1 VVKRSCDSVVAIK
14 SCMKLVV
21 NVAHHVYVGSEAL
34 TANRP
39 PLTLSSKCAIYTDVA
54 LASEPL

>member
-1 VVKRSCDSVVAIK
+1 VVKRSYDSVIAIE
-14 SCMKLVV
+14 SYMKLVV
-21 NVAHHVYVGSEAL
+21 YVTYHVCVGSEAL

-39 PLTLSSKCAIYTDVA
+39 PLTLLSKCAIYIDVA

>member
-1 VVKRSCDSVVAIK
+1 VVERSYDSVVAIE
-14 SCMKLVV
+14 SYMKLVV
-21 NVAHHVYVGSEAL
+21 YVTHHVCVGSEAL

-39 PLTLSSKCAIYTDVA
+39 PLTLSSKCAICTDVA